1 MSHDDEDSD
10 KGTRSGVLSRRGFLA
25 AGPLAGLAGACKT
38 PASGPGAAPVAK
50 HFDLTRSSA
59 ALEPDAVVDS
69 ACQFCNSLCRIK
81 VEKKSGRVIEIR
93 GEPADPVQAG
103 NLCAKGPMMRELIY
117 NRHRVTRPMKRVSG
131 AKGDPASVF
140 QPISW
145 DEALTGIASTL
156 LRIRDA
162 GTPEAVANK
171 TSGRMARGAGSII
184 GRFFELYGSPN
195 ATDVGPV
202 CNDAGGNAL
211 AATFGLGN
219 FTNGYGV
226 DGATGRED
234 LGASRYIL
242 MFGTNQAETHPVTFE
257 YLLRSRAAT
266 GAKLVVIDPRKTP
279 TGALADRH
287 IAIRPHTD
295 MALAYGM
302 LATIID
308 EKLYDAAFVERWV
321 LGFPELQAH
330 IKSQGFSAE
339 WASRATDVPADVI
352 RGIARDYARTRPAA
366 IYCNAGISHQLNAF
380 HTYRALTFLAAITG
394 NIGAA
399 GGGCN
404 FMHNTWPGGL
414 ELPPIEGGPVPARK
428 QALPVGPDAFAE
440 SLLNGRPY
448 KLRAVFAA
456 GNPLVSSANTDRVRA
471 AYKQLEL
478 FVYPAL
484 FMEEPAAYADY
495 ILPVTSVLEMDC
507 VYMRRDDRAIRWCNQ
522 AVPPVGE
529 ARPDI
534 QIWLGLAAK
543 MAELDTKR
551 PPAYWKQ
558 NLRAEWNDYRVLWD
572 DVFVKRTAGMA
583 GMTSERLKSR
593 AEPLRWPCPSVEHPG
608 VSTLYLD
615 HPSWQQ
621 AAAALGHP
629 GKRFLTPSGKVEI
642 STPALNAKLAVAGH
656 AALPPFYTHPE
667 TTGNLPTVAHAQ
679 ELVENPLN
687 PGSVTPKATLGVAA
701 QRPAGF
707 PLVGMIGRPSVAHFA
722 TVTHWLATAEQL
734 NGIRLIQIHPKTAGA
749 ARIANGDIVRV
760 ESPRGAV
767 TGTALLFDGIRE
779 DTIFVPNTFGPA
791 QRVAEENGLPLY
803 EPANTLLD
811 DRYFDNLSGQ
821 QAYKCF
827 ACRVVKA

>member
-1 MSHDDEDSD
+1 MRDDDEA
-10 KGTRSGVLSRRGFLA
+10 KRGALSRRGFLGT
-25 AGPLAGLAGACKT
+25 GPLVGLAGACKT
-38 PASGPGAAPVAK
+38 APSAPATTIA
-50 HFDLTRSSA
+50 HFDLTGASA
-59 ALEPDAVVDS
+59 ALEPDTVVDS

-81 VEKKSGRVIEIR
+81 VEKKAGRVIAIR

-103 NLCAKGPMMRELIY
+103 NLCVKAPMMRELVY
-117 NRHRVTRPMKRVSG
+117 NRHRVKQPMKRVSG
-131 AKGDPASVF
+131 RKGDPASGF
-140 QPISW
+140 APISW
-145 DEALTGIASTL
+145 DEALGGIASTL
-156 LRIRDA
+156 LRIRDEGA
-162 GTPEAVANK
+162 PEAVASK
-171 TSGRMARGAGSII
+171 TTGRMARGAGSII

-226 DGATGRED
+226 DGATGHED
-234 LGASRYIL
+234 LGASRYLL

-257 YLLRSRAAT
+257 YLLRARAKT

-287 IAIRPHTD
+287 VAIRPHTD
-295 MALAYGM
+295 LALAYGM
-302 LATIID
+302 IATIL
-308 EKLYDAAFVERWV
+308 EENLHDAAFVERWV
-321 LGFPELQAH
+321 VGFPELRAH
-330 IKSQGFSAE
+330 VKAQGFSAA
-339 WASRATDVPADVI
+339 WASRMTDVPAEVI
-352 RGIARDYARTRPAA
+352 RALAREYARARPAA
-366 IYCNAGISHQLNAF
+366 IFCNAGISHQMNAF
-380 HTYRALTFLAAITG
+380 HTYRALAFLAAITG
-394 NIGAA
+394 NIGAP

-414 ELPPIEGGPVPARK
+414 ELPPLEGGPAPARK
-428 QALPVGPDAFAE
+428 QALPVGPDAFAA
-440 SLLNGRPY
+440 SVLDGRPY
-448 KLRAVFAA
+448 KLRAVFAV
-456 GNPLVSSANTDRVRA
+456 GNQLVDSANTARVRA
-471 AYKQLEL
+471 AYEQLEL

-522 AVPPVGE
+522 AVSPVGE

-534 QIWLGLAAK
+534 EIWLGLAAK
-543 MAELDTKR
+543 MAELDRKH
-551 PPAYWKQ
+551 PPTYWTN
-558 NLRAEWNDYRVLWD
+558 NLRAEWKDYRLLWD
-572 DVFVKRTAGMA
+572 EVFVKRTAGMA
-583 GMTSERLKSR
+583 GMTSARLKNR
-593 AEPLRWPCPSVEHPG
+593 AEPLRWPCPSPEHPG
-608 VSTLYLD
+608 VSTLYLE
-615 HPSWQQ
+615 HPSWQE

-629 GKRFLTPSGKVEI
+629 GKRFLTPSGKIEI
-642 STPALNAKLAVAGH
+642 ATPALEKRLAGAGH
-656 AALPPFYTHPE
+656 AALPPFYSHPE
-667 TTGNLPTVAHAQ
+667 TTGDLPTASHSQ
-679 ELVENPLN
+679 ELVENPIH
-687 PGSVTPKATLGVAA
+687 PGTLTPKATLGVPAN
-701 QRPAGF
+701 RPAGF

-722 TVTHWLATAEQL
+722 TMTHWLASAEQL
-734 NGIRLIQIHPKTAGA
+734 NGIRLIQIHPRTAGA
-749 ARIANGDIVRV
+749 AKIANGDTVRV

-803 EPANTLLD
+803 EPANLLLD